1 MLYWKIPLFLPYP
14 DENLHPGRLRFR
26 VPAHISPN
34 RFFLEKLLGPLFKG
48 DDLLPSCR
56 RSEKTNDKI
65 LRKVQKTLIL
75 GYFGPK
81 YAECDFFSKIGL
93 RHFFRIMTACFIAK
107 FQEKQMSRYWV
118 IRMTDGQTDRRT
130 DGHRRFYSTFA
141 SRVQKMK
148 FS

>member
-1 MLYWKIPLFLPYP
+1 MLYWKILPFLPYP

-81 YAECDFFSKIGL
+81 YAEYFFFKNQTLSIFLYYDCLLHCKISGKTNEPL
-93 RHFFRIMTACFIAK
+93 LSYPHDRLTDIMTD
-107 FQEKQMSRYWV
+107 W
-118 IRMTDGQTDRRT
+118 QT
-130 DGHRRFYSTFA
+130 SPIL
-141 SRVQKMK
+141 
-148 FS
+148 